1 MHTDIQNKAGSSKQ
15 SPEGQ
20 LARAKALERGRD
32 WSGAIDAYLGITTQ
46 DTTDLD
52 FLEGVSSAF
61 HNNLN
66 GYFCT
71 LTAFYNGQ
79 KLSLFGLLPICMQSK
94 TSSVLQ
100 HHASTLAV

>member
-1 MHTDIQNKAGSSKQ
+1 MQVAEVHNDIQNNAGSSKQ
-15 SPEGQ
+15 TPEGQ

-61 HNNLN
+61 HTNRV
-66 GYFCT
+66 CHCP
-71 LTAFYNGQ
+71 LTAFSRG
-79 KLSLFGLLPICMQSK
+79 KSCCSLP
-94 TSSVLQ
+94 
-100 HHASTLAV
+100 